1 MTIQMKPFDSDTIK
15 SVVSQ
20 AAEQQISQNN
30 KLKKRIN
37 VKFDGLIGM
46 DKEIQ
51 KLVGL
56 IKVIAKSDVTVL
68 ITGESGTGKSLFA
81 KSIHYNSA
89 RKNKPYVEVLCGA
102 IPETLLESE
111 MFGHSRGS
119 FTGATKAKP
128 GVFEVAD
135 GGTILLDEIYSAP
148 ASLQIKLLRVLQDKK
163 YKRIGSNDF
172 NQADVRVIVAT
183 NSDLRSEV
191 KKGNFRQDLYY
202 RINVMHINIP
212 PLRDRT
218 DDIKLLARHFLGKF
232 GLIYKKENLLIS
244 DETMFKLQNYSWPG
258 NVRELENVMQRAVI
272 TAGGSH
278 IDIDGMST
286 KEGEHTPEHVGI
298 GEFSLKRA
306 MEKPEKEFIVSTLRY
321 FNGNKSKTAEVLR
334 LNRTTLYK
342 KMKKYNM

>member
-1 MTIQMKPFDSDTIK
+1 MNK
-15 SVVSQ
+15 
-20 AAEQQISQNN
+20 QILLNE

-37 VKFDGLIGM
+37 VKFDGLIGR
-46 DKEIQ
+46 DKEMRR
-51 KLVGL
+51 LVGL
-56 IKVIAKSDVTVL
+56 IKVIAKSEVTVL

-111 MFGHSRGS
+111 MFGYTRGS
-119 FTGATKAKP
+119 FTGAEKDKP
-128 GVFEVAD
+128 GMFEMAE
-135 GGTILLDEIYSAP
+135 GGTILLDEIYAAP

-163 YKRIGSNDF
+163 YRKMGSNDT
-172 NQADVRVIVAT
+172 NLADVRVIVTT

-212 PLRDRT
+212 PLRERIC
-218 DDIKLLARHFLGKF
+218 DIKLLAKYFLDNF
-232 GLIYKKENLLIS
+232 GRIYEKENLLIS
-244 DETMFKLQNYSWPG
+244 NETMFKLQNYSWPG
-258 NVRELENVMQRAVI
+258 NVRELENVIQRAVVNAEE
-272 TAGGSH
+272 TH
-278 IDIDGMST
+278 IDVDGLAI
-286 KEGEHTPEHVGI
+286 KEGEHTPELGVI
-298 GEFSLKRA
+298 GEFSLKKA
-306 MEKPEKEFIVSTLRY
+306 MEKPEKEFIARTLKY

-334 LNRTTLYK
+334 LNRTTLYN

>member
-1 MTIQMKPFDSDTIK
+1 MNK
-15 SVVSQ
+15 
-20 AAEQQISQNN
+20 QISQNK

-37 VKFDGLIGM
+37 VKFDGLIGR
-46 DKEIQ
+46 DKEMRR
-51 KLVGL
+51 LVGL

-111 MFGHSRGS
+111 MFGYTRGS
-119 FTGATKAKP
+119 FTGAEKDKP
-128 GVFEVAD
+128 GMFEAAD
-135 GGTILLDEIYSAP
+135 GGTVLLDEIYSAP
-148 ASLQIKLLRVLQDKK
+148 ASIQIKLLRVLQDKK
-163 YKRIGSNDF
+163 FNRIGSNESR
-172 NQADVRVIVAT
+172 QADVRVIVST

-212 PLRDRT
+212 PLRERIC
-218 DDIKLLARHFLGKF
+218 DIKLLAKHFLDKF
-232 GLIYKKENLLIS
+232 GRIYEKENLLIS
-244 DETMFKLQNYSWPG
+244 NETMFKLQNYSWPG
-258 NVRELENVMQRAVI
+258 NIRELENVIQRAVVN
-272 TAGGSH
+272 AGETH
-278 IDIDGMST
+278 IDVDGLSI
-286 KEGEHTPEHVGI
+286 KEGEHTPELDGI
-298 GEFSLKRA
+298 GEFSLKKA
-306 MEKPEKEFIVSTLRY
+306 MEKPEKEFIVRTLRY
-321 FNGNKSKTAEVLR
+321 FNGNKSKTAEVLG